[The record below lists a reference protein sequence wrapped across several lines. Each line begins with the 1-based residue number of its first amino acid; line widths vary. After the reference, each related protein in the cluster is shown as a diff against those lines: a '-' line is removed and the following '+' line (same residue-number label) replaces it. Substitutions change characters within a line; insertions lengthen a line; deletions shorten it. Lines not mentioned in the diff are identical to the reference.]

1 MKSQKY
7 FKKGVRV
14 GIGAL
19 FFVNFGNQLH
29 FRVFKNEA
37 QIKQQHQNWKMCK
50 NIGRKLEVLNQMKS
64 C

>member
-29 FRVFKNEA
+29 FRVFFSKA
-37 QIKQQHQNWKMCK
+37 LIF
-50 NIGRKLEVLNQMKS
+50 LS
-64 C
+64 